1 MKINRRIKI
10 WGLILALLLSA
21 ECAKLPVDTVQAAG
35 QVMTLSQAQNLA
47 LVKNKNYRKIKSKI
61 SMEQVKYAAAVK
73 SIQLKKKNM
82 ATFRWTPLL
91 SFKFPQQPA
100 LADEYEWQYKPLQI
114 QTRITA
120 LTHQL
125 ADTRYETV
133 EKVSGQYVTVYIL
146 QEKISFIEERIG
158 GLKKNLAA
166 NEVRVKTGEGKQ
178 ADVDKMKSSLKK
190 LEKDLSRYM
199 RNFERA
205 KGKLADT
212 TGTKLPSGYLFTNPL
227 VEADL
232 SRKMLQGIISHT
244 LEEDQAF
251 YEIRLNTQLAYIGLT
266 LNESLMRSQYG
277 GKINSLQAYVNQA
290 KSGQELDSDA
300 FKSTYDQFLREID
313 EPWNGKK
320 RILFIRIPKEWFKG
334 EIDGVRYIQDEPYAL
349 YTAALDYQDAKQ
361 ERDSMEKELK
371 ESVTDSFEALV
382 TARNAYQS
390 MTESVE
396 ELEQSLKKSMRLN
409 QIGEL
414 EYEELDNERESY
426 EDLQLECMDAL
437 ASYSELLYSFDRLT
451 CGGITSYLLGE
462 NLDQESVSGGTSYLE
477 EELAEGA
484 FYYIQ
489 SKVEDNVFVFGISVP
504 EDFSVSVTAYE
515 LWVDDTQVGKR
526 TDPDQQIRHLTLA
539 LENPQH
545 VRVFLFDG
553 DKKIDE
559 VEIDAR
565 VTRGELPV
573 KGGYKVIEKNSRK
586 KVASFSYTVNERLRT
601 SEISFEPK
609 AGEEIAY
616 YQITDE
622 NGKELYQKKLVSIDE
637 SFRYLSVMTENLS
650 QLKVLFYDSRENLL
664 YEGKLDEL
672 TQSVIAVGEQE

>member
-47 LVKNKNYRKIKSKI
+47 LAKNKNYRKIKSKI

-125 ADTRYETV
+125 ADTRYETL

-277 GKINSLQAYVNQA
+277 GKMNSLQAYVNQA

-300 FKSTYDQFLREID
+300 FKSTYDQFLRKID

-526 TDPDQQIRHLTLA
+526 TDPDQHIRHLTLA

-573 KGGYKVIEKNSRK
+573 KGGYKVIEKNSKK

-672 TQSVIAVGEQE
+672 TQSVITVGEQE